1 MGKPTKG
8 SRAIRARIAVGAF
21 ACSTTLSLASA
32 LVTPTAGAQSTDG
45 SAAALAAAVANK
57 QSDVDELQLG
67 ISALQESVNQ
77 SFVDLRDAQARAE
90 QARRAA
96 STASERLG
104 AAQKAVE
111 EARKSLDEITR
122 AQYRG
127 SGQPAVVDTL
137 SGESGQKDTL
147 DRAQYLRQRSAE
159 KRQALEEVERARTQA
174 ANEESLAREASQ
186 LASDSEADAKRAESE
201 TRELLE
207 SRQSELASRTAELS
221 AAQAELA
228 GAKDELAKARGGSDA
243 PGTEP
248 AQRADQTRPAKQ
260 DAAKQESAK
269 QEEPAKDEPAQQ
281 AGAGERRVDGQ
292 RVDEGAVKRVQEQVA
307 VLAPEAQAPS
317 QDAVAEALTTAQ
329 TAAGTTEYSDEVVG
343 QAASI
348 AAATTLVSESQA
360 PHATFADPYA
370 AGGRFNV
377 NGSNAR
383 EIISAF
389 AGGFEEGMDL
399 ASQGLGEGK
408 TQNQD
413 GARGSANTAA
423 DAGSTTMSASLKSLL
438 PQVETPDTVTEA
450 VKQAVQPAASGSV
463 EAVIAR
469 AQSMV
474 GTPYVWGGGD
484 ANGPTT
490 GLSGGNVAGFDC
502 SGLVLYAYSAA
513 GISLPHYTG
522 YMYERGTPVD
532 PSQAKRGDLLF
543 WGPGGSQHVAIY
555 LGDGM
560 MIEAPTEGQN
570 VSVVPVRWAG
580 MSPHAVR
587 LL

>member
-8 SRAIRARIAVGAF
+8 TRAIRARIAAGAF
-21 ACSTTLSLASA
+21 ACSTTLTFASA
-32 LVTPTAGAQSTDG
+32 LVTPTAGAQSSDG
-45 SAAALAAAVANK
+45 SAAALAASVANK
-57 QSDVDELQLG
+57 QADVDELQLG
-67 ISALQESVNQ
+67 ISSLQESVNQ

-96 STASERLG
+96 STAAERL
-104 AAQKAVE
+104 AAAEKAVE

-127 SGQPAVVDTL
+127 SGQPAVVDAL

-147 DRAQYLRQRSAE
+147 DRAQYLRQRSVE

-221 AAQAELA
+221 NAQSELA
-228 GAKDELAKARGGSDA
+228 SAKDELTKARGG
-243 PGTEP
+243 G
-248 AQRADQTRPAKQ
+248 
-260 DAAKQESAK
+260 DAAAEPTSQDQKPQQPRQDRQDQKPQPEQA
-269 QEEPAKDEPAQQ
+269 QTANEPAKPGD
-281 AGAGERRVDGQ
+281 GEQPRA
-292 RVDEGAVKRVQEQVA
+292 DEGAVKRVQEQVA
-307 VLAPEAQAPS
+307 ELAPQAQAPS
-317 QDAVAEALTTAQ
+317 QDAIEQALSDAQ
-329 TAAGTTEYSDEVVG
+329 TASDTTEYSDEVVD

-348 AAATTLVSESQA
+348 AAATALVSDSQA

-370 AGGRFNV
+370 AGGHFNV
-377 NGSNAR
+377 DGSNAR

-389 AGGFEEGMDL
+389 AGGFAEGLDL
-399 ASQGLGEGK
+399 ASQGSGQAESVS
-408 TQNQD
+408 QN
-413 GARGSANTAA
+413 
-423 DAGSTTMSASLKSLL
+423 DAGSPKDSTAASATGSGSTTISASLKSLL
-438 PQVETPDTVTEA
+438 PQVETPDSVTEA

-490 GLSGGNVAGFDC
+490 GLNGGNVAGFDC